1 MLIIYVL
8 IKGYLDDILVVDI
21 ICFEDELNYWVELN
35 VIELLNE
42 IREIGGLLDVEKFD
56 IVINE
61 FKKSFS
67 KFE

>member
-1 MLIIYVL
+1 MIIYVL